1 MPRVTGHLPWP
12 ASPKPEAKAGRR
24 AFLETL
30 LAAGALPLLRSRMH
44 AQAADGEA
52 AVLQLRYAR
61 PARQWVEALPVGNGR
76 LGAMVFGGI
85 GVERL
90 QLNEDSLWSGG
101 PSDWDNP
108 GARAV
113 LPEIRALVAAGRYA
127 EADAAAR
134 RMMGPY
140 TQSYLPLGD
149 LQVVFD
155 HGDLA
160 RGYTRALDLAT
171 GEASVRYTL
180 GAAAFTRSVLA
191 SHPDQVVAMRLAC
204 DQDGLLR
211 FRARLSSPLHAATGV
226 DGDAFVVRGRAPA
239 HVEPNYENVAD
250 PVRYAA
256 DRGLHFEA
264 RLAIVTDGRVAA
276 SADGLQVTDAS
287 QATVLVAMATSF
299 NGPARNGVTDGRD
312 PAAMTRAAIAS
323 ARVHTWDALHAR
335 HRDDHARLMSRVT
348 IDLGAS
354 TPAAVSRPLDI
365 RLADGPADDPTLAT
379 LLFQY
384 GRYLLIAC
392 SRPGTQPANLQG
404 LWNDQVRAPWSS
416 NYTVNINTEMNYWPA
431 EPANLAECH
440 QPLLEMVGELA
451 TPGAATARTN
461 YGARGW
467 TTHHNT
473 DLWRQT
479 APVGRFG
486 EGDPVWASWPMGGA
500 WLAQH
505 LWEHYAFGGDASWL
519 RTTAYPLMQGAAQFA
534 LDLLVT
540 DRDGYLATSPSTS
553 PEHQFRLPD
562 QRLAAVNS
570 GSAMD
575 LAITWDVCTNVLQA
589 ATMLGITDAVTTRIR
604 ESLPRLRPYR
614 IDAGGALQEWG
625 VDLPPQDPHHRHLS
639 HLFGLYPGRQITAT
653 TSPALFVAARTA
665 LELRGDEGTGW
676 SLAWKVNAWARL
688 RDGDRAHRLLVRL
701 LRLVDE
707 TGVRMS
713 GGGGVYANLFDA
725 HPPFQID
732 GNFGAT
738 SGICEMLLQSHDG
751 ALDLLPALPAAW
763 PRGRVTGLRARGGF
777 DVDLAWDDGRLSGAR
792 IHSRLG
798 GSCRVR
804 TGVAVTVA
812 GAASR
817 EASGESPNP
826 FQAVHVVAEPL
837 RAPGV
842 NTRPLPARPGRT
854 IDIETRPGTIVTLT
868 T

>member
-1 MPRVTGHLPWP
+1 MTGHVP
-12 ASPKPEAKAGRR
+12 GRR
-24 AFLETL
+24 TFLETL
-30 LAAGALPLLRSRMH
+30 LAAGALPLLRAGLH
-44 AQAADGEA
+44 AQPAAEQGA
-52 AVLQLRYAR
+52 SLQLRYVR
-61 PARQWVEALPVGNGR
+61 PARQWVEALPIGNGR

-101 PSDWDNP
+101 PSDWNNP
-108 GARAV
+108 GARDV
-113 LPEIRALVAAGRYA
+113 LPEIRARVAEGRYTD
-127 EADAAAR
+127 ADAAAK

-149 LQVVFD
+149 LHVVLD

-160 RGYTRALDLAT
+160 RGYTRALDLST
-171 GEASVRYTL
+171 GEASLRYTL
-180 GAAAFTRSVLA
+180 GPVTFTRSVVA

-204 DQDGLLR
+204 DRAGLLR
-211 FRARLSSPLHAATGV
+211 FRARLSSPLHAGTGV
-226 DGDAFVVRGRAPA
+226 DGEALVLRGRAPSL
-239 HVEPNYENVAD
+239 VEPNYENVAD
-250 PVRYAA
+250 PVRYAD

-264 RLAIVTDGRVAA
+264 RLAIVTDGHVTSA
-276 SADGLQVTDAS
+276 ADGLQVVDAS
-287 QATVLVAMATSF
+287 QATLLVAMATSF
-299 NGPARNGVTDGRD
+299 AGPTRSGVTDGRD
-312 PAAMTRAAIAS
+312 PAAVTTTQLTS
-323 ARVHTWDALHAR
+323 ARAHAWEVLQAR
-335 HRDDHARLMSRVT
+335 QREDHVRLMSRVT

-354 TPAAVSRPLDI
+354 TPAAVSRPLDV

-440 QPLLEMVGELA
+440 QPLLEMIGELA
-451 TPGAATARTN
+451 VPGAATARIN
-461 YGARGW
+461 YGAGGW

-500 WLAQH
+500 WLSQH

-519 RTTAYPLMQGAAQFA
+519 RKTAYPLMQGAALFA

-553 PEHQFRLPD
+553 PEHPFRLPEGR
-562 QRLAAVNS
+562 QAAVNS

-575 LAITWDVCTNVLQA
+575 LAITWDVCTSVLQA
-589 ATMLGITDAVTTRIR
+589 ATALGITDDATARIR
-604 ESLPRLRPYR
+604 EVLPRLRPYR
-614 IDAGGALQEWG
+614 IDANGALQEWG

-639 HLFGLYPGRQITAT
+639 HLFGLYPGRQITP
-653 TSPALFVAARTA
+653 TSSAALFIAARTA
-665 LELRGDEGTGW
+665 LELRGDDGTGW

-701 LRLVDE
+701 LRLVDD

-751 ALDLLPALPAAW
+751 ALDLLPALPVAW

-777 DVDLAWDDGRLSGAR
+777 DVDLVWEGGRLSSAR

-798 GSCRVR
+798 GTCRVR
-804 TGVAVTVA
+804 TGVVVTATGAV
-812 GAASR
+812 SR
-817 EASGESPNP
+817 QASGASPNP
-826 FQAVHVVAEPL
+826 FHAVHAVAEPL

-842 NTRPLPARPGRT
+842 AMPPLPAWLAHA
-854 IDIETRPGTIVTLT
+854 IDIDTRPGTIVTLAT
-868 T
+868 